1 MRGPSGRGGRQLR
14 PDRWGA
20 AGSPRE
26 KELCVRGRRL
36 AVCFTARG
44 PGEAA
49 LEAGKAG
56 AEEPPGRRGLSL
68 PGDRPQPVS

>member
-1 MRGPSGRGGRQLR
+1 MR

-20 AGSPRE
+20 ARSPWE
-26 KELCVRGRRL
+26 ELCLCGQRL

-44 PGEAA
+44 PGEAE